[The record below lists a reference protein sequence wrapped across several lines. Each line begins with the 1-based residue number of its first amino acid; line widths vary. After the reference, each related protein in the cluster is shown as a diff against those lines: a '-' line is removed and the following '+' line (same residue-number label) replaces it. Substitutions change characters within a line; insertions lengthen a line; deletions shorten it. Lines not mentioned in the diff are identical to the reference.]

1 MVFKEKEIKNIFL
14 LHLAAII
21 VISMTLVDAT
31 NFDCKGKG
39 FYCLNSTHF
48 MICVDLGYG
57 VSTTVD
63 DFVIPCP
70 PPSLCIETN
79 EFECEYHYITTTV
92 KPMLPSEPNSNVE
105 ITTSSFIEDIDYTTF
120 YPPWYVNEIQK
131 SEKYLVNV
139 PTTERNIN
147 TRTLVIETT
156 TRLISAT
163 PMDKEIIDSQTKN
176 GESPQTVNDFTE
188 VITPYEIAST
198 VVYNDL
204 TTNIVGP
211 LNLSEY
217 NFGQVSGN
225 QEHDI
230 NTSTSRYDDEI
241 TLPPKLNSI
250 NVTAETNPAYMYN
263 SYETNRTFINGN
275 LLTETLE
282 QYESTTYVHDFDT
295 TATTS
300 LSVNEPESFNKQ
312 KYLTNAIPQIN
323 NTILAMPKYD
333 EEKKLSTDE
342 HSTDSTG
349 SSFIGF
355 GNKSS
360 TNKSINLL
368 NREGVTISNQNQVE
382 STVKAAMHETENL
395 MDLQFRATTNQ
406 NLDSVANTNYY
417 ATTHQEFKN
426 TTEIIAPSDIEAR
439 LVFETTTSQLPKQNY
454 TTPSEQNNYDL
465 IGTMTVTKNE
475 SEFLSDKN
483 NIVTENN
490 HELLPD
496 DSDKVK
502 TSPNH
507 QYLDAT
513 TTTEIGLEPVSKGE
527 YEVNEEYVTF
537 PSQIHSDID
546 KLLPLLE
553 TDYIM
558 RPQAHK
564 TTTEIE
570 SKTPLEQNNYDL
582 IGTMTVTKNESD
594 FLPDKNNFVTENNH
608 ELLPD
613 DSDKGKT
620 SPHHQTLNVATTTEI
635 RLEPVSKGEYEV
647 NQEYVTFPSQIH
659 SDIDKL
665 SPLLETDYIMR
676 PQAQKTTT
684 EKESNSDIN
693 RIYKTTNH
701 QEYYNK
707 FSTDALT
714 ENDFSSD
721 SLFTDM
727 SSTLSYPEDQTKQY
741 NYYNS
746 IETTTSTQNNY
757 DFLTDK
763 TDFVPENNNSTY
775 NNSDSYATTIVR
787 LEQVLN
793 KQKSVDELLK
803 PKYTKTFDS
812 TNLKSNLKTVLPVQ
826 NLTNLHTE
834 TFSYQPKS
842 YTDMNASDERTIKKN
857 IANETEIKFLMIEM
871 LSKLPEH
878 NTIKQDNNDDLIVST
893 TENGSVFPSVKT
905 GFVTESDQHVDE
917 VQERLNT
924 VETSIYDRNSL
935 TATKSYE
942 STTITSQTEFS
953 QNFNYSLGES
963 ADHNNFNSFATT
975 KAPENSDHIVQETL
989 NRLPLQED
997 EILFQTKK
1005 FYTIQ
1010 TTSKPQNVLSDK
1022 INFVTGNNNQVNTSS
1037 SILSHQGEIY
1047 PYDQNLNM
1055 DTTTV
1060 LEFAPVSKSRESL
1073 NLEKHIPSSNPQN
1086 YYTPGTTTITE
1097 SISDS
1102 KIDQYFE
1109 KLPNQEY
1116 QSVPDQTTLKRTETE
1131 TASSLKSVPGY
1142 GTSKNLA
1149 GSMVNKGTE
1158 VVTLQKQF
1166 YTPVP
1171 SQNIY
1176 YIPQFLNKLSKQE
1189 YLSTTS
1195 TQQNNT
1201 TTTPTNTSSYNA
1213 FHAVTDKSQ
1222 FNPESETGTDQHKK
1236 SFSITKKIVPE
1247 MHTTTFQQY
1256 IGPTTKTPGLFTSE
1270 VNISLDKSLDQPYL
1284 DENEN
1289 VTVKIRDHEV
1299 MDTLHRMPSED
1310 RPDNQKKINVNIS
1323 KSRPRNE
1330 TSPDN
1335 YIIATESSN
1344 PQNGFSRSDYEN
1356 ILAATSTSTTEPIN
1370 KLNTEMKFEEHNNEE
1385 KQVNVLLKPLFKL
1398 IAPTTDHLVDTIS
1411 ETLILT
1417 NNDTIQDSSTL
1428 NTTYSNNLITP
1439 EYYTEQT
1446 QQDLSKIVIK
1456 SPDKYFDIGEAS
1468 QHIGETLTTGTATP
1482 THETK
1487 SSGKALTKTK
1497 NGLDTQHKTKLY
1509 VIFNGTFSTI
1519 PIKPLINKNFEVTN
1533 KTKKF
1538 EKNTSQNVSNFDTFK
1553 KIQWYSTPS
1562 SNRTLKTS
1570 SKLHYTQEPTKN
1582 YNNDTRSIRSTLP
1595 PLLINSSIFK
1605 DNQVLNST
1613 INRSFKAPTTAMVY
1627 ESNITNPLITKMI
1640 TQTEKV
1646 KLFTASTQANT
1657 TTSNKYY
1664 TLQTAKINGANINKT
1679 SKPSTHNVTNF
1690 MNISNS
1696 RASIR
1701 NNVTIT
1707 RHNSTFSCLNR
1718 LRGKYSD
1725 ANSCGKF
1732 YICIGRV
1739 NPIVGNCPGNT
1750 IFSDILKQCTRNLS
1764 HCIRNNRFKC
1774 VSSGRYSDVWK
1785 PDTYYICVKSK
1796 NKYVRFTLKCQNGY
1810 HLDKQSITCVEF
1822 SVSTPITPVSQ
1833 KVDSNSKLSVS
1844 SSDSISTSRRQSGRN
1859 DFSCTKEGKY
1869 ADPYDCRKY
1878 YVCSKNSK
1886 SEFRR
1891 RNRKCD
1897 SDEVFHRKKKK
1908 CVDADS
1914 YECN

>member
-1 MVFKEKEIKNIFL
+1 
-14 LHLAAII
+14 
-21 VISMTLVDAT
+21 
-31 NFDCKGKG
+31 
-39 FYCLNSTHF
+39 
-48 MICVDLGYG
+48 
-57 VSTTVD
+57 
-63 DFVIPCP
+63 
-70 PPSLCIETN
+70 
-79 EFECEYHYITTTV
+79 
-92 KPMLPSEPNSNVE
+92 
-105 ITTSSFIEDIDYTTF
+105 
-120 YPPWYVNEIQK
+120 
-131 SEKYLVNV
+131 
-139 PTTERNIN
+139 
-147 TRTLVIETT
+147 
-156 TRLISAT
+156 
-163 PMDKEIIDSQTKN
+163 
-176 GESPQTVNDFTE
+176 
-188 VITPYEIAST
+188 
-198 VVYNDL
+198 
-204 TTNIVGP
+204 
-211 LNLSEY
+211 
-217 NFGQVSGN
+217 
-225 QEHDI
+225 
-230 NTSTSRYDDEI
+230 
-241 TLPPKLNSI
+241 
-250 NVTAETNPAYMYN
+250 
-263 SYETNRTFINGN
+263 
-275 LLTETLE
+275 
-282 QYESTTYVHDFDT
+282 
-295 TATTS
+295 
-300 LSVNEPESFNKQ
+300 
-312 KYLTNAIPQIN
+312 
-323 NTILAMPKYD
+323 
-333 EEKKLSTDE
+333 
-342 HSTDSTG
+342 
-349 SSFIGF
+349 
-355 GNKSS
+355 
-360 TNKSINLL
+360 
-368 NREGVTISNQNQVE
+368 
-382 STVKAAMHETENL
+382 
-395 MDLQFRATTNQ
+395 
-406 NLDSVANTNYY
+406 
-417 ATTHQEFKN
+417 
-426 TTEIIAPSDIEAR
+426 
-439 LVFETTTSQLPKQNY
+439 
-454 TTPSEQNNYDL
+454 
-465 IGTMTVTKNE
+465 
-475 SEFLSDKN
+475 
-483 NIVTENN
+483 
-490 HELLPD
+490 
-496 DSDKVK
+496 
-502 TSPNH
+502 
-507 QYLDAT
+507 
-513 TTTEIGLEPVSKGE
+513 
-527 YEVNEEYVTF
+527 
-537 PSQIHSDID
+537 
-546 KLLPLLE
+546 
-553 TDYIM
+553 
-558 RPQAHK
+558 
-564 TTTEIE
+564 
-570 SKTPLEQNNYDL
+570 
-582 IGTMTVTKNESD
+582 
-594 FLPDKNNFVTENNH
+594 
-608 ELLPD
+608 
-613 DSDKGKT
+613 
-620 SPHHQTLNVATTTEI
+620 
-635 RLEPVSKGEYEV
+635 
-647 NQEYVTFPSQIH
+647 
-659 SDIDKL
+659 
-665 SPLLETDYIMR
+665 
-676 PQAQKTTT
+676 
-684 EKESNSDIN
+684 
-693 RIYKTTNH
+693 
-701 QEYYNK
+701 
-707 FSTDALT
+707 
-714 ENDFSSD
+714 
-721 SLFTDM
+721 
-727 SSTLSYPEDQTKQY
+727 
-741 NYYNS
+741 
-746 IETTTSTQNNY
+746 
-757 DFLTDK
+757 
-763 TDFVPENNNSTY
+763 
-775 NNSDSYATTIVR
+775 
-787 LEQVLN
+787 
-793 KQKSVDELLK
+793 
-803 PKYTKTFDS
+803 
-812 TNLKSNLKTVLPVQ
+812 
-826 NLTNLHTE
+826 
-834 TFSYQPKS
+834 
-842 YTDMNASDERTIKKN
+842 
-857 IANETEIKFLMIEM
+857 
-871 LSKLPEH
+871 
-878 NTIKQDNNDDLIVST
+878 
-893 TENGSVFPSVKT
+893 
-905 GFVTESDQHVDE
+905 
-917 VQERLNT
+917 
-924 VETSIYDRNSL
+924 
-935 TATKSYE
+935 
-942 STTITSQTEFS
+942 
-953 QNFNYSLGES
+953 
-963 ADHNNFNSFATT
+963 
-975 KAPENSDHIVQETL
+975 
-989 NRLPLQED
+989 
-997 EILFQTKK
+997 
-1005 FYTIQ
+1005 
-1010 TTSKPQNVLSDK
+1010 
-1022 INFVTGNNNQVNTSS
+1022 
-1037 SILSHQGEIY
+1037 
-1047 PYDQNLNM
+1047 M